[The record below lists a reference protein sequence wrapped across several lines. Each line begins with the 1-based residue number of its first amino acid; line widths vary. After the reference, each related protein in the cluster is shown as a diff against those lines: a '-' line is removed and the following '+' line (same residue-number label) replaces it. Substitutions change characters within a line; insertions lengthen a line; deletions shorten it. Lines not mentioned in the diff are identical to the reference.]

1 MKPFQLTKWSIFL
14 ASLMGYVWLGY
25 VVKRSN
31 FAQVI
36 ALFLS
41 LFLLYWAIIKL
52 NKTDFDYRHTLFA
65 AVVFRAVLL
74 FALPNLSDD
83 FYRFIWDGR
92 LLAHGVNPF
101 SHLPSYYV
109 SQSNIDISIFGLS
122 RKLFDKLNSPNYFTI
137 YPPVCQYIFF
147 IPCRL
152 SPNSILGSVVA
163 MKFFILIFEIGNILL
178 IQRLLEKFNLNKNR
192 ALIYA
197 LNPLVITELS
207 GNLHFEAA
215 MLFFL
220 LFSLWL
226 LSRLKNKI
234 SALAF
239 AFSVCS
245 KPVSLI
251 FLPLLIKRL
260 GIKKSALYFIIVGVA
275 TIFLFMPFFDK
286 TLVKNLLSSLSL
298 YLQSFEFNASIYYI
312 IRWIGFRLYGYNII
326 STAGKAFA
334 LLTLIFVGLITY
346 KEKKIDLRSLPQ
358 AMLWVGLIYFGLAT
372 TVHPWYITT
381 LVAISVL
388 TPYRF
393 AVVWSALIP
402 LSYSNYTST
411 SYAEN
416 LWMVALEYLVVY
428 GWIFYELATAVK
440 TAPTDAQNL
449 PSQV

>member
-1 MKPFQLTKWSIFL
+1 
-14 ASLMGYVWLGY
+14 MGYIWLGY
-25 VVKRSN
+25 IVKRSN

-36 ALFLS
+36 ALFFF

-52 NKTDFDYRHTLFA
+52 NKTDFDYRHALFA

-92 LLAHGVNPF
+92 LLAQGVNPF
-101 SHLPSYYV
+101 LHLPPYYV
-109 SQSNIDISIFGLS
+109 SQSNTDISIFGLD
-122 RKLFDKLNSPNYFTI
+122 RELFDKLYSPNYFTI

-147 IPCRL
+147 IACRL

-163 MKFFILIFEIGNILL
+163 MKLFILIFEIGNILL

-197 LNPLVITELS
+197 LNPLVIMELS
-207 GNLHFEAA
+207 GNLHFEAV

-220 LFSLWL
+220 LLSLWL
-226 LSRLKNKI
+226 LSRLKNKT
-234 SALAF
+234 SALTF
-239 AFSVCS
+239 ALSVCS
-245 KPVSLI
+245 KLVPLI
-251 FLPLLIKRL
+251 FFPLLIKRL
-260 GIKKSALYFIIVGVA
+260 SIKKSALYFTIVGVT
-275 TIFLFMPFFDK
+275 TIFLFMPFFDRA
-286 TLVKNLLSSLSL
+286 LVKNLFSSLSL
-298 YLQSFEFNASIYYI
+298 YFRSFEFNASIYYI

-326 STAGKAFA
+326 STAGMALA
-334 LLTLIFVGLITY
+334 LLTLIFVSLITY
-346 KEKKIDLRSLPQ
+346 KEKKTDWRSLPQ

-388 TPYRF
+388 TPFRF

-402 LSYSNYTST
+402 LSYSNYIST
-411 SYAEN
+411 PYAEN
-416 LWMVALEYLVVY
+416 LWMALEYLVVY
-428 GWIFYELATAVK
+428 GWMFYELATVVK
-440 TAPTDAQNL
+440 TAPTDARNQ
-449 PSQV
+449 P

>member
-1 MKPFQLTKWSIFL
+1 MKPSQLAKWSIFL
-14 ASLMGYVWLGY
+14 VSLMGYVWLGY

-36 ALFLS
+36 ALFFF

-52 NKTDFDYRHTLFA
+52 SKTDLDYGHALFA
-65 AVVFRAVLL
+65 ALVFRTVLP

-101 SHLPSYYV
+101 SHLPSYYA
-109 SQSNIDISIFGLS
+109 SQNNTDISIFGLS
-122 RKLFDKLNSPNYFTI
+122 RELFDKLNSPNYFTT

-147 IPCRL
+147 VACRL
-152 SPNSILGSVVA
+152 YPNSILGSVVA
-163 MKFFILIFEIGNILL
+163 MKLFILIFEMGNILL
-178 IQRLLEKFNLNKNR
+178 IRRLLEKFNLNKNR

-197 LNPLVITELS
+197 LNPLVIMELS

-220 LFSLWL
+220 LLSLWL
-226 LSRLKNKI
+226 LSRLKNKS

-239 AFSVCS
+239 ALSVCS
-245 KPVSLI
+245 KLVPLI

-260 GIKKSALYFIIVGVA
+260 STRKSALYFTIVGVA
-275 TIFLFMPFFDK
+275 TTFLYMPFFDK
-286 TLVKNLLSSLSL
+286 TLVKNLFSSLLL

-312 IRWIGFRLYGYNII
+312 IRWIGFRFYGYDII
-326 STAGKAFA
+326 STIGKALA
-334 LLTLIFVGLITY
+334 LLTLIFAGLIAY
-346 KEKKIDLRSLPQ
+346 KEKKTDWRSLPQ
-358 AMLWVGLIYFGLAT
+358 AMVWVCLIYFGLAT

-388 TPYRF
+388 TSYRF
-393 AVVWSALIP
+393 AAVWSALIP
-402 LSYSNYTST
+402 LSYSNYIST
-411 SYAEN
+411 PYAEK

-428 GWIFYELATAVK
+428 AWMSYELVRAVK
-440 TAPTDAQNL
+440 TAPTDAQNQ